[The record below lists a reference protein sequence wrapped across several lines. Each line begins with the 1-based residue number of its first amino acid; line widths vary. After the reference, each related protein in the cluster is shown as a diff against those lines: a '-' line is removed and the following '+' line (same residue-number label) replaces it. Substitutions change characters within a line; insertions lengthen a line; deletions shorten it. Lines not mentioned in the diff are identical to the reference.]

1 MLINLLLWEIG
12 SHSIKRSWHDHD
24 NMINIFIPGFCW
36 CLSTIFDIYIGHF
49 AIGFFITTVD
59 NSQNHSLKDL
69 KDQYIN
75 VLLTYYSH
83 VSVSFDLS
91 NQPCMP

>member
-1 MLINLLLWEIG
+1 MLINLLLWEIQVAIQLREVDMIMTAW
-12 SHSIKRSWHDHD
+12 SIFLFLVFVGVYQQFLIS
-24 NMINIFIPGFCW
+24 
-36 CLSTIFDIYIGHF
+36 IGHF

-59 NSQNHSLKDL
+59 NSQNHSLTDL

-91 NQPCMP
+91 NKPFMP

>member
-1 MLINLLLWEIG
+1 MLINLLLWEIQVAIQLREVDMIMTAW
-12 SHSIKRSWHDHD
+12 SIFLFLVFVGVYQQLLIS
-24 NMINIFIPGFCW
+24 
-36 CLSTIFDIYIGHF
+36 IGHF

-91 NQPCMP
+91 NQPFMP